1 MKTNKEILEML
12 RKDNEVKLFG
22 IRVKNKDIE
31 KFRDLQEM
39 TGMKASDLFELII
52 ETFEEKYNYLGIE
65 KEGDEE

>member
-1 MKTNKEILEML
+1 MLTNKEILEML

-65 KEGDEE
+65 KDGDEE